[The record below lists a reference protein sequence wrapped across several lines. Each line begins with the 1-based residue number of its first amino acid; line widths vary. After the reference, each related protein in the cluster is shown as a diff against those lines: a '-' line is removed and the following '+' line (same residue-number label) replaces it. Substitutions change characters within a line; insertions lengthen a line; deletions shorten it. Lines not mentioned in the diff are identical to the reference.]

1 MRHLLNTLY
10 VFTEDAYL
18 MLDGENVVVRRDG
31 AELGRVPLHT
41 LEGILCFSY
50 RGASPALMG
59 ACVERGVGLSFFDR
73 KGRFLAG
80 AYGEQRGNVL
90 LRKTQYAWSEETEKS
105 LAIARNFIVGKL
117 YNGRWV
123 LERAVRDHGLRI
135 DTGSVKAT
143 SMRLDG
149 SLRSAAECETMDS
162 LRGIEGARLQ
172 SISACSMSWCC
183 EIRRRFVLQ
192 VERGVLRPMR

>member
-80 AYGEQRGNVL
+80 AYGSF
-90 LRKTQYAWSEETEKS
+90 KEKAVS
-105 LAIARNFIVGKL
+105 GSKVATTPALAR
-117 YNGRWV
+117 
-123 LERAVRDHGLRI
+123 
-135 DTGSVKAT
+135 
-143 SMRLDG
+143 RLMPVSDI
-149 SLRSAAECETMDS
+149 CNK
-162 LRGIEGARLQ
+162 
-172 SISACSMSWCC
+172 
-183 EIRRRFVLQ
+183 
-192 VERGVLRPMR
+192 

>member
-1 MRHLLNTLY
+1 M
-10 VFTEDAYL
+10 
-18 MLDGENVVVRRDG
+18 
-31 AELGRVPLHT
+31 
-41 LEGILCFSY
+41 
-50 RGASPALMG
+50 
-59 ACVERGVGLSFFDR
+59 
-73 KGRFLAG
+73 
-80 AYGEQRGNVL
+80 L
-90 LRKTQYAWSEETEKS
+90 LRKTQYAWSEDTEKS

-162 LRGIEGARLQ
+162 LRGIEGGRG
-172 SISACSMSWCC
+172 CRVF
-183 EIRRRFVLQ
+183 RRVR
-192 VERGVLRPMR
+192 

>member
-90 LRKTQYAWSEETEKS
+90 LRKTQYAWSEDTEKS

-135 DTGSVKAT
+135 DTGSVKAA

-149 SLRSAAECETMDS
+149 SLRSAAECETRS
-162 LRGIEGARLQ
+162 SRLRL
-172 SISACSMSWCC
+172 
-183 EIRRRFVLQ
+183 RRRAAAKTCLC
-192 VERGVLRPMR
+192 RTTCRARSL

>member
-90 LRKTQYAWSEETEKS
+90 LRKTQYAWSEDTEKS
-105 LAIARNFIVGKL
+105 LAIARNFIVESSTTVVGRS
-117 YNGRWV
+117 NGRCATMGCV
-123 LERAVRDHGLRI
+123 LIRDR
-135 DTGSVKAT
+135 
-143 SMRLDG
+143 
-149 SLRSAAECETMDS
+149 
-162 LRGIEGARLQ
+162 
-172 SISACSMSWCC
+172 
-183 EIRRRFVLQ
+183 
-192 VERGVLRPMR
+192 

>member
-105 LAIARNFIVGKL
+105 LAIVRNFIVGKL
-117 YNGRWV
+117 YNGRGV
-123 LERAVRDHGLRI
+123 LERAVR
-135 DTGSVKAT
+135 
-143 SMRLDG
+143 
-149 SLRSAAECETMDS
+149 
-162 LRGIEGARLQ
+162 
-172 SISACSMSWCC
+172 
-183 EIRRRFVLQ
+183 
-192 VERGVLRPMR
+192 ERVSP

>member
-59 ACVERGVGLSFFDR
+59 ACVD
-73 KGRFLAG
+73 G
-80 AYGEQRGNVL
+80 ASACL
-90 LRKTQYAWSEETEKS
+90 LRSE
-105 LAIARNFIVGKL
+105 
-117 YNGRWV
+117 
-123 LERAVRDHGLRI
+123 
-135 DTGSVKAT
+135 GSFPC
-143 SMRLDG
+143 R
-149 SLRSAAECETMDS
+149 R
-162 LRGIEGARLQ
+162 
-172 SISACSMSWCC
+172 
-183 EIRRRFVLQ
+183 IRRATRKRAAAKNAVCM
-192 VERGVLRPMR
+192 V

>member
-73 KGRFLAG
+73 K
-80 AYGEQRGNVL
+80 
-90 LRKTQYAWSEETEKS
+90 
-105 LAIARNFIVGKL
+105 
-117 YNGRWV
+117 
-123 LERAVRDHGLRI
+123 RA
-135 DTGSVKAT
+135 
-143 SMRLDG
+143 
-149 SLRSAAECETMDS
+149 AAKNAVCM
-162 LRGIEGARLQ
+162 
-172 SISACSMSWCC
+172 
-183 EIRRRFVLQ
+183 V
-192 VERGVLRPMR
+192 

>member
-90 LRKTQYAWSEETEKS
+90 LRKRSMHGLKTPKRALLS
-105 LAIARNFIVGKL
+105 LGISLWESPTTVVGCS
-117 YNGRWV
+117 NGRCATMGCV
-123 LERAVRDHGLRI
+123 LIRDR
-135 DTGSVKAT
+135 
-143 SMRLDG
+143 
-149 SLRSAAECETMDS
+149 
-162 LRGIEGARLQ
+162 
-172 SISACSMSWCC
+172 
-183 EIRRRFVLQ
+183 
-192 VERGVLRPMR
+192 